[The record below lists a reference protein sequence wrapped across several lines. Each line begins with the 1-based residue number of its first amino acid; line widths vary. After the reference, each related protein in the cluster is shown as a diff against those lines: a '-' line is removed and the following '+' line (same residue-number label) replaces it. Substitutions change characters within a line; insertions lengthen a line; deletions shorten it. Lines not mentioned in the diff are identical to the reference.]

1 MAYPGIYNLTG
12 TKAILQNATRR
23 IQFRVQDENGVAIDI
38 TNWVVDADIK
48 NQRDE
53 QLATFDCTITNAVDG
68 RFEIEMPPAT
78 TVGIAPGNYF
88 WDLSMTQPNGRR
100 YYWLKGVVTVEK
112 TQSRND

>member
-1 MAYPGIYNLTG
+1 MSYPGIYNLTG

-23 IQFRVQDENGVAIDI
+23 IQFRVQDENDQAIDI
-38 TNWVVDADIK
+38 TDWVIDADIK
-48 NQRDE
+48 NQQDQ

-68 RFEIEMPPAT
+68 RFEIEMAPET
-78 TVGIAPGNYF
+78 TQTMPPGNYF

-100 YYWLKGVVTVEK
+100 FYWLKGVVTVEK